1 MLSQALIMSSKRS
14 PLLLSVLVAFGIC
27 HSFSLTLST
36 HLYFFSLLSLS
47 FLSCSTSV
55 ALSSQNELSF
65 SQTMTQSITHG
76 DLSLSSVTLPIQV
89 NSAFVWAATQGAETV
104 IDGCVDP
111 INGAMDEPAFLW
123 SGVFLSQGG
132 AAAAHLGGERGKR
145 AAQRL
150 ELRAVQVPVTFDPTM
165 TYDT

>member
-1 MLSQALIMSSKRS
+1 MSPNLCLFLLPLSHIALG
-14 PLLLSVLVAFGIC
+14 VC
-27 HSFSLTLST
+27 HSFCPSI
-36 HLYFFSLLSLS
+36 FFLPPHMSLS
-47 FLSCSTSV
+47 FAFSPYSSYSHIYLSV
-55 ALSSQNELSF
+55 FINELSF
-65 SQTMTQSITHG
+65 CQDSDSFLYLVISDSVLSI
-76 DLSLSSVTLPIQV
+76 PIQV

-132 AAAAHLGGERGKR
+132 AAAALLGGERGKR

-150 ELRAVQVPVTFDPTM
+150 ELRAVQVPVVFDP
-165 TYDT
+165 YDT